1 LVAIDN
7 LLMLAGLG
15 HPLDFS
21 ALPMW
26 MWV

>member
-21 ALPMW
+21 SMPMW
-26 MWV
+26 RWV

>member
-15 HPLDFS
+15 HPFDFS
-21 ALPMW
+21 SMPMR
-26 MWV
+26 MWG